1 MLSRPVVGPEVL
13 GLVVALFYPCFLQH
27 VHQGRAT
34 RFQWPAALTSV
45 SRPCRDRLDEP
56 QVVLR
61 DDRPEFPPRPHQVR
75 SPNSNQAYTGPR
87 DRTVAGKSSWG
98 FGVLFG
104 TLSDRPASVSIV
116 ALQDITAGEEVY
128 NNYGR
133 KGNARL
139 LATYG

>member
-1 MLSRPVVGPEVL
+1 MA
-13 GLVVALFYPCFLQH
+13 GLLQ
-27 VHQGRAT
+27 QFASARNANEAAPWQSN
-34 RFQWPAALTSV
+34 RFQWPAALTAQTPPV
-45 SRPCRDRLDEP
+45 SWPYRDRFDEP